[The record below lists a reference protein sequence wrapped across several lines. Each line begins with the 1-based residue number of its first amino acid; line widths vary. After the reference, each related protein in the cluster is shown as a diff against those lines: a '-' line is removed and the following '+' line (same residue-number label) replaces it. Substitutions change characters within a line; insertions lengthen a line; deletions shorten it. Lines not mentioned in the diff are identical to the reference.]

1 MNTLILQVPMCQ
13 RNDPL
18 QSLGQFTPPSLAKR
32 INLQNML
39 ITKHF
44 TIMSPKLKF
53 EDMHRAAA
61 LLGAEEG
68 LKKQGSRDSLLW
80 SPSLF
85 LRLTCQSCYPYKL

>member
-53 EDMHRAAA
+53 EDMTE
-61 LLGAEEG
+61 LLHCLEQRKV
-68 LKKQGSRDSLLW
+68 LRSRGVGTAYCGPLLY
-80 SPSLF
+80 F
-85 LRLTCQSCYPYKL
+85 